1 MLHDQ
6 SERVAPKGAQGSK
19 TRQRAVH
26 IYTMHSHTI
35 PHCALHP
42 FFDSLPLAPCDRPLT
57 RVVTCAN
64 RADGEE
70 KKIVDVEQGSSWEDK
85 IVREIG
91 CH

>member
-1 MLHDQ
+1 MPH
-6 SERVAPKGAQGSK
+6 RVLRP
-19 TRQRAVH
+19 
-26 IYTMHSHTI
+26 
-35 PHCALHP
+35 L
-42 FFDSLPLAPCDRPLT
+42 FDSLPLATCDRPLT

-70 KKIVDVEQGSSWEDK
+70 KKTVDVEQSSSWEDK